1 MLCCGS
7 GPLPVTQR
15 WAEASCK
22 FFCFAIGI
30 VFTNYLHFHP
40 TYRRSWDISTGWGNK
55 QSKLLQGCPWTK
67 HYTGMTFVNFD
78 HPSFPCKCQYISF
91 PVCLTAPLR
100 SHRKRSGLGR
110 SCRVALRI
118 NSDGEKHATVT
129 VLLCVCSRLRTML
142 LHVYPFAAMRCRCLS
157 FLIAVG
163 PLAALEVSR
172 SGSCTSSEV
181 PWPATGGGVSCE
193 AFQDAKTRATKFLN
207 DNMPPWDVINRGTL
221 QLGILPQTVQQ
232 ALEVRQNFSWAGK
245 VPEDVWMDY
254 VLPYANVNEA
264 RSDWRPLLF
273 EKLAMSPTPTKTL
286 AEVAVFVNQH
296 IWSELNPSKPVYFK
310 PQQTPL
316 IYDPMSAIS
325 FGFASCTGLS
335 ILYVDALRSVGV
347 PARLV
352 GTPAW
357 HGKFEDGNHN
367 WVASWKLFFF
377 GENIP

>member
-1 MLCCGS
+1 MPLAHHFFWQSGYFCSSLVSEKGLHHCFTSRPGRCGTRHARCCAA
-7 GPLPVTQR
+7 GPGRCLWRKDEPKQVINSFVLP
-15 WAEASCK
+15 
-22 FFCFAIGI
+22 IGI

-40 TYRRSWDISTGWGNK
+40 TYRRSWDVSTGWGNK

-254 VLPYANVNEA
+254 VLPYANGE
-264 RSDWRPLLF
+264 RS
-273 EKLAMSPTPTKTL
+273 K
-286 AEVAVFVNQH
+286 
-296 IWSELNPSKPVYFK
+296 IWLE
-310 PQQTPL
+310 T
-316 IYDPMSAIS
+316 I
-325 FGFASCTGLS
+325 
-335 ILYVDALRSVGV
+335 ALRKACHV
-347 PARLV
+347 PDSYQNLSGSSGLCESTYMV
-352 GTPAW
+352 
-357 HGKFEDGNHN
+357 
-367 WVASWKLFFF
+367 WVES
-377 GENIP
+377 E